1 MKALTLVLALSST
14 AALAAGDT
22 VEIFLDKQDVF
33 IRAGTNKGLKVGS
46 EVLVLG
52 ERIGDT
58 NEYRVAGRANVLEV
72 FETIARVSLDPGAQK
87 VKSPKLAKLQT
98 SAKVERPVAVQ
109 PTLTAPP
116 PPPRDPPNP
125 KAWSSDKDESVGQ
138 NGLLQGIAR
147 KTGGWI
153 GTRIIIKNTSN
164 IRWNRCDVRLP
175 DNRHYRIDSLEA
187 HEEDG
192 IMLNKFTQDGV
203 HRDVAVD
210 SVLVQCDEGVG
221 KLPFAL

>member
-1 MKALTLVLALSST
+1 MKALTLTFCLAAT
-14 AALAAGDT
+14 AVLAAGDT
-22 VEIFLDKQDVF
+22 VEIFVDKQDVF

-52 ERIGDT
+52 DRIADT

-72 FETIARVSLDPGAQK
+72 FETIARVSLDPAAQK
-87 VKSPKLAKLQT
+87 VKNPKLAMLQT
-98 SAKVERPVAVQ
+98 AAKAERPA
-109 PTLTAPP
+109 PAPLSAPP
-116 PPPRDPPNP
+116 PPPKDPPNP
-125 KAWSSDKDESVGQ
+125 KAWSADKDDTAAG

-153 GTRIIIKNTSN
+153 GTRIIIKNTSS

-175 DNRHYRIDSLEA
+175 DNRHYRIDSLDPR
-187 HEEDG
+187 EEEG
-192 IMLNKFTQDGV
+192 IMLTKFTQDGV
-203 HRDVAVD
+203 HRDVAID
-210 SVLVQCDEGVG
+210 SVLVQCTEGVG